1 MKPIDA
7 DKIESFQEFEY
18 DGKVIDTLDDFYAIP
33 PIPVISINE
42 LNEKREKIKS
52 KRDFY
57 YKHNDDNVAFG
68 LNLALEIISEIFDK

>member
-18 DGKVIDTLDDFYAIP
+18 DGKIIDTLDDFYAIP
-33 PIPVISINE
+33 TIPVISITE
-42 LNEKREKIKS
+42 LNEKRQKLKS

-57 YKHNDDNVAFG
+57 YKHGDDNIAFG
-68 LNLALEIISEIFDK
+68 LNLALEIINEIMI

>member
-7 DKIESFQEFEY
+7 DKIEAFQEFEY

-33 PIPVISINE
+33 TMPVISIAE
-42 LNEKREKIKS
+42 LNEKRQKLKS

-57 YKHNDDNVAFG
+57 YKHGDDNIAFG
-68 LNLALEIISEIFDK
+68 LNLALEIISET